1 MMCFSAMAETPS
13 GARQGRRIWKSPK
26 RVLALAAL
34 AVASFLLFAHGVVT
48 GQPSP
53 FQNPAEQV
61 LEDFSKGEPDGFPQ
75 GWQAS
80 RSEAATRKAYVINRE
95 GSQTFLRTKGIDDQ
109 MRIKKRIAWD
119 PKAYPVVTWRW
130 RLRSAPQ
137 GSGLIAAVFIT
148 LDTDLLFIPVFTKY
162 IWSPGGTVGALKE
175 GGMFSG
181 SEVIVRT
188 GVQPIGQW
196 IEERV
201 NAYAD
206 FLKVHNHEPAP
217 QAWGIS
223 LVTGPGVELDFG
235 NLGLAKQ

>member
-1 MMCFSAMAETPS
+1 MAEAP
-13 GARQGRRIWKSPK
+13 ARPQQRGRVGRRPLKA
-26 RVLALAAL
+26 LALVVLTAASAIL
-34 AVASFLLFAHGVVT
+34 IGHVVVT
-48 GQPSP
+48 GQPAPS
-53 FQNPAEQV
+53 QNPAEQV

-80 RSEAATRKAYVINRE
+80 RNEAATRKAYVINRE
-95 GSQTFLRTKGIDDQ
+95 GNQAFLRTKGIDDQ

-119 PKAYPVVTWRW
+119 PKEYPVVTWRW
-130 RLRSAPQ
+130 RLRSTHQ
-137 GSGLIAAVFIT
+137 GSGLVAAVFIT

-162 IWSPGGTVGALKE
+162 IWSPSGTVGALKE

-196 IEERV
+196 VEERV

-206 FLKVHNHEPAP
+206 FLKVHKHEPAP
-217 QAWGIS
+217 QAWGVS
-223 LVTGPGVELDFG
+223 LVTGPGIELDFG
-235 NLGLAKQ
+235 GIGLAKQ

>member
-1 MMCFSAMAETPS
+1 M
-13 GARQGRRIWKSPK
+13 K
-26 RVLALAAL
+26 VLALVALTAA
-34 AVASFLLFAHGVVT
+34 FAIFISHVVVT
-48 GQPSP
+48 GQPAPS
-53 FQNPAEQV
+53 QNPAEQV
-61 LEDFSKGEPDGFPQ
+61 LEDFSKGESDGFPQ

-80 RSEAATRKAYVINRE
+80 RNESATRKAYIVSKE
-95 GSQTFLRTKGIDDQ
+95 GDQTFLRTKGIDDQ

-119 PKAYPVVTWRW
+119 PKDYPIVTWRW
-130 RLRSAPQ
+130 RLRSASP
-137 GSGLIAAVFIT
+137 GSGLMAAVFIT

-162 IWSPGGTVGALKE
+162 IWSPSGTVGALKE

-181 SEVIVRT
+181 SEVIVRS

-196 IEERV
+196 VEERV

-206 FLKVHNHEPAP
+206 FIRIHKHDPAP

>member
-1 MMCFSAMAETPS
+1 MVESPIRPAQRVRA
-13 GARQGRRIWKSPK
+13 GRWSVK
-26 RVLALAAL
+26 ALAFSVCSAA
-34 AVASFLLFAHGVVT
+34 AVVFGSYVVVMGQSASSQG
-48 GQPSP
+48 
-53 FQNPAEQV
+53 PAVQV

-80 RSEAATRKAYVINRE
+80 RNESATRKAYVITKE
-95 GSQTFLRTKGIDDQ
+95 GNQAFLRTKGIDDQ

-119 PKAYPVVTWRW
+119 PKEYPIVTWRW

-137 GSGLIAAVFIT
+137 GGGLIAAVFIT

-162 IWSPGGTVGALKE
+162 IWNPSGTVGALKE

-181 SEVIVRT
+181 SEIIVRA
-188 GVQPIGQW
+188 GGQPLGQW
-196 IEERV
+196 VEERV

-206 FLKVHNHEPAP
+206 FLKIHKHEPAP

-223 LVTGPGVELDFG
+223 LVTGPGAELDFG
-235 NLGLAKQ
+235 SFTLVRQ

>member
-1 MMCFSAMAETPS
+1 MAEASSRPAPS
-13 GARQGRRIWKSPK
+13 GRIACWSVKA
-26 RVLALAAL
+26 LALVAP
-34 AVASFLLFAHGVVT
+34 AVAATFLLSLGIVT
-48 GQPSP
+48 GQSSPSTGR
-53 FQNPAEQV
+53 AEQV

-80 RSEAATRKAYVINRE
+80 RNESVTRQAYVLGKE
-95 GSQTFLRTKGIDDQ
+95 GNQTFLRTKGIDDQ
-109 MRIKKRIAWD
+109 MRIKRRLAWD
-119 PKAYPVVTWRW
+119 PRAYPIVTWRW

-137 GSGLIAAVFIT
+137 GSGVVAAVFIT

-181 SEVIVRT
+181 SEIIVRS
-188 GVQPIGQW
+188 GLQPLGQW
-196 IEERV
+196 VEERV

-206 FLKVHNHEPAP
+206 FIKSHKHEPAS

-235 NLGLAKQ
+235 GIALAKQ

>member
-1 MMCFSAMAETPS
+1 MKCFSAMAETPM
-13 GARQGRRIWKSPK
+13 RI
-26 RVLALAAL
+26 LALVAL
-34 AVASFLLFAHGVVT
+34 AGAPLLLLSDGVVT
-48 GQPSP
+48 GQSSP
-53 FQNPAEQV
+53 PPVPAVQV

-80 RSEAATRKAYVINRE
+80 RNESATRQAYVVSKE
-95 GSQTFLRTKGIDDQ
+95 GNQTFLKTKGIDDQ
-109 MRIKKRIAWD
+109 MRIKKRMAWD
-119 PKAYPVVTWRW
+119 PKEYPVVTWRW

-137 GSGLIAAVFIT
+137 SNVVLAAVFIT
-148 LDTDLLFIPVFTKY
+148 LDTDLLLIPVFTKY

-196 IEERV
+196 VEERV

-206 FLKVHNHEPAP
+206 FVRIHKHEPAP

-235 NLGLAKQ
+235 GIALAKQ